1 MQYNV
6 LVFRGQ
12 SAVLYR
18 SRQKSDIA
26 IIMKQSI
33 LVSQP
38 GDLTVAWA
46 QQVVDRH
53 VADAVVTKVDV
64 VAVDVGTTTRVCVAV
79 EHDGPDT
86 LPRRW
91 FVKLP
96 SLAWRAKMITALPRL
111 LHTEVRFYNEVA
123 QSVPL
128 NKPICL
134 AAQSRFGLGSTLV
147 LADVAE
153 FDGIASAA
161 SDTLTLAQAI
171 LVVEQLAHCHARFW
185 NSVNIDPNYRWLA
198 GPVRVLEDFLGTAL
212 AVPLMKRGLRRAGT
226 LISSVLH
233 APAIHYARNR
243 RSAMGFLSNA
253 PQTLVHHDCH
263 PGNLFWNKNQSKVGF
278 LDWQLVRIGEGV
290 SDVAYFLSTAL
301 SPEMRRLYEA
311 ELLIRYTQALA
322 DNGVADVDN
331 AQLMQRYRAHLVY
344 AFEAMI
350 VTLAVGGMM
359 NLDCNLELIR
369 RTAAA
374 VEDLDA
380 FSVLPI

>member
-1 MQYNV
+1 
-6 LVFRGQ
+6 
-12 SAVLYR
+12 
-18 SRQKSDIA
+18 
-26 IIMKQSI
+26 MKQSI
-33 LVSQP
+33 LASRP

-53 VADAVVTKVDV
+53 DAGTAVSNVDV

-79 EHDGPDT
+79 KHNGPDS
-86 LPRRW
+86 LPSRW

-96 SLAWRAKMITALPRL
+96 SLAWRAKTITALPQL
-111 LHTEVRFYNEVA
+111 LHTEVRFYNELA

-134 AAQSRFGLGSTLV
+134 AAQSRFGWGATLV

-161 SDTLTLAQAI
+161 SDTLTFEQAV

-185 NSVNIDPNYRWLA
+185 NSVNNDPNYRWLA
-198 GPVRVLEDFLGTAL
+198 GPVRVLEDFLGTVL
-212 AVPLMKRGLRRAGT
+212 AVPLMKRGLRQAGT
-226 LISSVLH
+226 LIPPVLH
-233 APAIHYARNR
+233 ASAVQYARHR
-243 RSAMGFLSNA
+243 RSAMRFLSDA

-263 PGNLFWNKNQSKVGF
+263 PGNLFWNKDRSKVGF
-278 LDWQLVRIGEGV
+278 LDWQLVRVGEGV

-301 SPEMRRLYEA
+301 SPEMRRLHEA
-311 ELLIRYTQALA
+311 ELLAKYAQALA
-322 DNGVADVDN
+322 DNGVAGVDN
-331 AQLMQRYRAHLVY
+331 DLLMQRYRVHLVY

-380 FSVLPI
+380 FSAVRIKALGGRSF